1 MGTFY
6 LSPDKVRYYPRRA
19 FTYNNLQYNSQTA
32 THELFVS
39 LGFTEVNIEPR
50 PDDKYY
56 FVSGPD
62 DTGAYT
68 STPRDL
74 EELKA
79 SEVEAIKEQA
89 NAILRGTDWQVVRAI
104 EDPAKPVPAA
114 VENYRTAVRAA
125 SNAQE
130 AAIYACTTVEELAA
144 LAPASWPDEPAES

>member
-6 LSPDKVRYYPRRA
+6 LSPDNVRYYPRRA

-39 LGFTEVNIEPR
+39 LGFKVVDIESR

-62 DTGAYT
+62 DQGKYT
-68 STPRDL
+68 KTPRDL

-79 SEVEAIKEQA
+79 AEVRAIKEST
-89 NAILRGTDWQVVRAI
+89 NATLQVTDWQVIREI
-104 EDPAKPVPAA
+104 EEPGKPVSPAIKQ
-114 VENYRTAVRAA
+114 YREDVRAA
-125 SNAQE
+125 SNAHE
-130 AAIYACTTVEELAA
+130 AAIYACSTIEELAS
-144 LAPASWPDEPAES
+144 LPSTVWPEEPA